1 MMEKIYTI
9 MVVISPIM
17 MIWLVII
24 NTYMIKTLLESTG
37 IIFKRYPKHYA
48 MPSPR
53 IRKFFRLKKKEIP
66 IFLLVRLYITVF
78 YGILTLIM
86 PLVMLLVGFII
97 NETVALKILIASV
110 VFLGFDRLLVMA
122 TMYFFEK

>member
-9 MVVISPIM
+9 MVVISSIM
-17 MIWLVII
+17 MIGLVII
-24 NTYMIKTLLESTG
+24 NTYMIKKLLESTG

-48 MPSPR
+48 MPSPW
-53 IRKFFRLKKKEIP
+53 IRKTFRLKKKEIP

-86 PLVMLLVGFII
+86 PLVMLFVGFII
-97 NETVALKILIASV
+97 NETVALKILLASM
-110 VFLGFDRLLVMA
+110 VFLGADRLLVMA